1 MKTLIIA
8 FVIFLSGCS
17 IVTPVKRN
25 FPEAPKTLQEKCEE
39 LAMLQGNS
47 VTDLLRV
54 VVENYQRHYRC
65 EIKVEGWQD
74 WYKDQKRIFD
84 SVK

>member
-25 FPEAPKTLQEKCEE
+25 FPEVPKTLQEKCEE

-54 VVENYQRHYRC
+54 VVENYQKHYRC
-65 EIKVEGWQD
+65 EIKVDGWQD
-74 WYKDQKRIFD
+74 WHKEQKQIFD